1 MLKKSLG
8 IYTAGLVF
16 GVLSSAVLIAVYP
29 ALYFAFLEFLR
40 QKIESQSRLV
50 ENLSLMIIL
59 NNLLAAGIAS
69 FGGVGVS
76 KIVNLFDR
84 GIARR
89 KALLSAI
96 PTGVLFVNGEV
107 LGLLAVLYRENI
119 SLYLY
124 GIFPHGFFEIPA
136 IILSGSIGLEISEES
151 QDSLIAAARTK
162 IRRFTA
168 VVLLLIVGGV
178 LEGGAL

>member
-16 GVLSSAVLIAVYP
+16 GVFSSAVLIAVYP

-76 KIVNLFDR
+76 KIVNLFDS

-89 KALLSAI
+89 KALLSAL

-107 LGLLAVLYRENI
+107 LGLLAV
-119 SLYLY
+119 
-124 GIFPHGFFEIPA
+124 
-136 IILSGSIGLEISEES
+136 
-151 QDSLIAAARTK
+151 
-162 IRRFTA
+162 
-168 VVLLLIVGGV
+168 
-178 LEGGAL
+178 